1 MCRVHDGPAN
11 AAEVILGRA
20 TTVDRSRPLSESPM
34 QDLKK
39 NSFQDRAAAS
49 AAAKQALLA
58 KFKPKPTI
66 TAPALDDRTLV
77 READLAAVRAAR
89 AEAKA
94 AKEAARQAAEAAV
107 VQVLQKAADDSDEAR
122 RAERKARKA
131 AIKEAARAKRESN
144 QAIRRTG

>member
-1 MCRVHDGPAN
+1 
-11 AAEVILGRA
+11 
-20 TTVDRSRPLSESPM
+20 M

-58 KFKPKPTI
+58 KFKPKPMV
-66 TAPALDDRTLV
+66 TAPVALDRNVV
-77 READLAAVRAAR
+77 REAELAAVRAAR

-94 AKEAARQAAEAAV
+94 AKEAARQALEAEA
-107 VQVLQKAADDSDEAR
+107 VQALQKEVEDSDDAR

-131 AIKEAARAKRESN
+131 AIKDAARNKRQSN
-144 QAIRRTG
+144 QAMRRTG

>member
-1 MCRVHDGPAN
+1 
-11 AAEVILGRA
+11 
-20 TTVDRSRPLSESPM
+20 M

-58 KFKPKPTI
+58 KFKPKPMI
-66 TAPALDDRTLV
+66 TAPVLDDRNVV
-77 READLAAVRAAR
+77 REAELAAVRAAR

-94 AKEAARQAAEAAV
+94 AKEAARQAAEAKV
-107 VQVLQKAADDSDEAR
+107 VQAVQKIADDSDEAR

-131 AIKEAARAKRESN
+131 AIKDAARSKRESN
-144 QAIRRTG
+144 QAMRRTG

>member
-1 MCRVHDGPAN
+1 
-11 AAEVILGRA
+11 
-20 TTVDRSRPLSESPM
+20 M

-58 KFKPKPTI
+58 KFKPKPMV
-66 TAPALDDRTLV
+66 TAPVIEDRNVV
-77 READLAAVRAAR
+77 REAELAAVRALR

-94 AKEAARQAAEAAV
+94 AKEAARLAAEAAA
-107 VQVLQKAADDSDEAR
+107 VQAEVKIAEDSDEAR

-131 AIKEAARAKRESN
+131 AIKDAARNKRQNN
-144 QAIRRTG
+144 QAMRRTG

>member
-1 MCRVHDGPAN
+1 
-11 AAEVILGRA
+11 
-20 TTVDRSRPLSESPM
+20 M

-58 KFKPKPTI
+58 KFKPKPTV
-66 TAPALDDRTLV
+66 TAPVIEDRSLV
-77 READLAAVRAAR
+77 RDAELAQVRAAR

-94 AKEAARQAAEAAV
+94 AKEAARLAAEAAA
-107 VQVLQKAADDSDEAR
+107 VQAEVKIAEDSDEAR

-131 AIKEAARAKRESN
+131 AIKEAARLKRTSN
-144 QAIRRTG
+144 QAMRRTG